1 MLPRYVDKVTARGRT
16 YLYFRRHGRRVKLPS
31 NPDSAEFHKAY
42 GALREA
48 DEIVRPGFA
57 SGSLGALIFDFQA
70 SPEFRALAQETRTGY
85 ARAFGRLE
93 AIARFPASS
102 VKRQHIMRLRDKLS
116 DTPRAAHLLVQAA
129 SRLYEFG
136 IDRGLVDANPA
147 RKIKRLARSRM
158 HRAWDAA
165 DWSWL
170 LASSPPWWLLT
181 ACMLGGTL
189 AIRREDVTSLDW
201 SGYVAGIVHYR
212 AGKNGEEMWLVAPPA
227 LARHLEE
234 TLTRQGGVATGPIV
248 RDDSGRRITPS
259 RLSHTL
265 RAHCLAHG
273 RDAELHFHGLRHMA
287 AGALAEAK
295 CTEAE
300 IAAVTGHR
308 SPTMVAHYTRQANR
322 RRLASQALNKRERG
336 RG

>member
-1 MLPRYVDKVTARGRT
+1 MLPRYVDKVVARGR
-16 YLYFRRHGRRVKLPS
+16 
-31 NPDSAEFHKAY
+31 
-42 GALREA
+42 
-48 DEIVRPGFA
+48 
-57 SGSLGALIFDFQA
+57 
-70 SPEFRALAQETRTGY
+70 

-93 AIARFPASS
+93 AIARFPAATI
-102 VKRQHIMRLRDKLS
+102 KRQHIMRLRDKLS
-116 DTPRAAHLLVQAA
+116 DTPRAAHLLVQAT

-136 IDRGLVDANPA
+136 IDRGLVEANPA

-165 DWSWL
+165 DWAWL
-170 LASSPPWWLLT
+170 MQSSPPWWLLT
-181 ACMLGGTL
+181 ACMLGGFL

-201 SGYVAGIVHYR
+201 PAYRAGVLNYR
-212 AGKNGEEMWLVAPPA
+212 AGKNGEEMWLKAQPD
-227 LARHLEE
+227 LARHLDE
-234 TLTRQGGVATGPIV
+234 TLARQGGVASGPIV
-248 RDDSGRRITPS
+248 RDEVGRRITPS

-273 RDAELHFHGLRHMA
+273 RTGELHFHGLRHMA
-287 AGALAEAK
+287 AGAMAEAK

-308 SPTMVAHYTRQANR
+308 SPSMVAHYTRQANR
-322 RRLASQALNKRERG
+322 RHLASAALSKRERG